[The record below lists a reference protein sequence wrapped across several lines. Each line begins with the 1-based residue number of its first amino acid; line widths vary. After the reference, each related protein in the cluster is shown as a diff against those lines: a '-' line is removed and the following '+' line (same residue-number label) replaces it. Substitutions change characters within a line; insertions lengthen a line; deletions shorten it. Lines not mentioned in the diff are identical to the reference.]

1 MQRLLVT
8 KASICFMFICILLIL
23 TYLFFILLLQK
34 VFQLPRIYTGKYYTF
49 KVSWKFISFF
59 CCDYQCLLL
68 YKLFFWSLENCL
80 LKRNKTFSDFY
91 RKSFHI
97 FYFGFDIW
105 IDIAKHIFKDMFCFY
120 DVSNFLLIVYLSMNI
135 FIDIFI

>member
-49 KVSWKFISFF
+49 KVSWKFSSFLMWF
-59 CCDYQCLLL
+59 QWLLL
-68 YKLFFWSLENCL
+68 YNLFFCLDKKQFVRAQQNVFWFVIENL
-80 LKRNKTFSDFY
+80 SIYFTLNF
-91 RKSFHI
+91 I
-97 FYFGFDIW
+97 FRVE
-105 IDIAKHIFKDMFCFY
+105 IAKHIFKDMFCFY